1 MARYAVGIKTKGLKE
16 VVRALNKIAEDAQD
30 MPRLM
35 HDIGMIAVNAA
46 RPPVKTGR
54 LEASMRAGRGKTK
67 AVVRAGRAKVP
78 YAPMIHYG
86 WPKRGIKARP
96 YLTEAIRAQEPAIIA
111 RLEQGIH
118 EIVEGHSQK

>member
-1 MARYAVGIKTKGLKE
+1 
-16 VVRALNKIAEDAQD
+16 
-30 MPRLM
+30 MPNLM